1 MKLGIRDITAAAE
14 RYHRERD
21 RYEKL
26 TRIIEELC
34 VAELCDRR
42 GFAVNITARTK
53 RVNSFEGKLRRIR
66 ERKTKKWKDVEDVFK
81 TSSGLSDFSG
91 VRIVYYSP
99 TDKEAVIAALKRI
112 FVCGKADNKDR
123 AKEKKGSFYQAVHIQ
138 AAIPEELISPDT
150 ENLRGLKAELQI
162 CSVMSH
168 VWNEVE
174 HDIDYKPSGSTTK
187 TEKDLLA
194 ELGRIKIEG
203 DKIIAS
209 LMSAHHERMLKE
221 DRIEDEASLEKA
233 ILDHF
238 YLRRNRFSGNCTR
251 LLENL
256 EQLNIH
262 TRKEFKAA
270 MGVGKPGMGK
280 PSLNA
285 IWKKAQNDI
294 RSFNSFLPED
304 KKDLKLEP
312 TESTDPAFFLILQHS
327 YKKILRDFPAGRS
340 RGRPRKIRSWA
351 YQYKEYSNAAK

>member
-1 MKLGIRDITAAAE
+1 MLALIAVPKLE
-14 RYHRERD
+14 
-21 RYEKL
+21 EKVS
-26 TRIIEELC
+26 EF
-34 VAELCDRR
+34 
-42 GFAVNITARTK
+42 G
-53 RVNSFEGKLRRIR
+53 
-66 ERKTKKWKDVEDVFK
+66 KDVSYKKIHSITEETSPASNSDVAVF
-81 TSSGLSDFSG
+81 L
-91 VRIVYYSP
+91 VVIV
-99 TDKEAVIAALKRI
+99 V
-112 FVCGKADNKDR
+112 V
-123 AKEKKGSFYQAVHIQ
+123 
-138 AAIPEELISPDT
+138 
-150 ENLRGLKAELQI
+150 
-162 CSVMSH
+162 SVFL
-168 VWNEVE
+168 
-174 HDIDYKPSGSTTK
+174 Y
-187 TEKDLLA
+187 
-194 ELGRIKIEG
+194 
-203 DKIIAS
+203 
-209 LMSAHHERMLKE
+209 SAHHERMLKE

-327 YKKILRDFPAGRS
+327 YKKILRHFPAGRS